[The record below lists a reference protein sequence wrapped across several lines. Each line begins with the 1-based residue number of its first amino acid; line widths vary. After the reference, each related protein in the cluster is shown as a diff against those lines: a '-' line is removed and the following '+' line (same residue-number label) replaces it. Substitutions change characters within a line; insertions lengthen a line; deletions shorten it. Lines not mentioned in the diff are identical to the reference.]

1 LARLQHAKILPPSQ
15 CYAGKMSDI
24 PIGARVYLK
33 YAICD
38 QPGTV
43 LRAERGRLAVLWADI
58 APDYVRLHRAESLQF
73 A

>member
-1 LARLQHAKILPPSQ
+1 
-15 CYAGKMSDI
+15 MSDI